1 MEGDPVTGAVMEG
14 APATGSVME
23 GDPATARFFETSL
36 FLTMCKSG
44 SPVLLGFLGGE

>member
-23 GDPATARFFETSL
+23 GDPATARFFETAVNLDLQCCWDS
-36 FLTMCKSG
+36 
-44 SPVLLGFLGGE
+44 